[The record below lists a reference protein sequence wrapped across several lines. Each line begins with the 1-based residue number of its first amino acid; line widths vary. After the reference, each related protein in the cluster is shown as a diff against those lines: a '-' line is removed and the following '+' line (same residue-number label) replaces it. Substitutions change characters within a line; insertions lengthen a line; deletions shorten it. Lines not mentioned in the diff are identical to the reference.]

1 VNNEYIKYV
10 LCLALL
16 ILTLGLH
23 FNNYHQ
29 WAGKFETVPISF
41 KLVVLHTLRFMSTL
55 VSLLNFALYVDGSYF
70 LVQAEYYVSNVF
82 LIVMIAIS
90 VACIVSLYIVTN
102 GYKLA
107 CTPVIHSRRSQ
118 FYEE

>member
-1 VNNEYIKYV
+1 MNNEYVKYLLV
-10 LCLALL
+10 LALL
-16 ILTLGLH
+16 VAVLGLYA
-23 FNNYHQ
+23 NNYSH
-29 WAGKFETVPISF
+29 WRGKFETVPLSF

-70 LVQAEYYVSNVF
+70 LVQAEYNVSNVF

-90 VACIVSLYIVTN
+90 VACIVSLYIVKN

-107 CTPVIHSRRSQ
+107 CTPVIHSRRSS